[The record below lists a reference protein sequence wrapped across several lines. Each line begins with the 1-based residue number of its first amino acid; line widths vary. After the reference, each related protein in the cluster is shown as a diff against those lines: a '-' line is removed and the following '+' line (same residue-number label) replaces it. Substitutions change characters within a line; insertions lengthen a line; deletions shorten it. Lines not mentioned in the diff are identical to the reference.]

1 MINYNAQ
8 NKCKIMYIVAR
19 NASTQLNKI
28 IKRKEKKKKERKR
41 DLYWFG
47 TNGYVHSSK
56 QEALHPLLWNPLYFF
71 PLTGREETFTKD

>member
-28 IKRKEKKKKERKR
+28 IKRKEKKKKSARETYTGSEPMVMSTLQSKKHFI
-41 DLYWFG
+41 LFFG
-47 TNGYVHSSK
+47 IHYTSS
-56 QEALHPLLWNPLYFF
+56 L
-71 PLTGREETFTKD
+71 